1 MLTTLLTL
9 KSRLSIDPFDIK
21 DDTLLTNL
29 ILLVTARFDNQTNR
43 KLAYA
48 QNTTDDFQ
56 GDETELRLS
65 RYPVDE
71 TQPITFQKLSTIN
84 SQQSPSSAWQTV
96 SNAEYVLRAG
106 CVISLIS
113 ELGRWKEQIRV
124 TYSGG
129 YVLPGSNPPPSTPNP
144 QLPDDLQQS
153 CVEQCAYL
161 YQNKDRLGLAIV
173 AQEGGRIQ
181 QFPKIDFLP
190 SVAATLAKYERWTP

>member
-1 MLTTLLTL
+1 MLTTLSTL

-29 ILLVTARFDNQTNR
+29 ILLVTARFDNQCNR

-48 QNTTDDFQ
+48 QNITDDFH
-56 GDETELRLS
+56 GDETELRPS
-65 RYPVDE
+65 HYPIDE
-71 TQPITFQKLSTIN
+71 SQAITFQRITKASEGW
-84 SQQSPSSAWQTV
+84 QSVTD
-96 SNAEYVLRAG
+96 AEYVLRAG

-113 ELGRWKEQIRV
+113 EIGRPKEQIRV

-129 YVLPGSNPPPSTPNP
+129 YVLPGSNNQPSTNNP

-153 CVEQCAYL
+153 CIEQCAYL
-161 YQNKDRLGLAIV
+161 YQNKDRLGLVMV

-181 QFPKIDFLP
+181 QLPKIDFLP
-190 SVAATLAKYERWTP
+190 SVASVLAKYERWMP

>member
-1 MLTTLLTL
+1 MLTQLATL
-9 KSRLSIDPFDIK
+9 KSRLAIDPFDIK

-29 ILLVTARFDNQTNR
+29 ILLVTARFENQTNR

-48 QNTTDDFQ
+48 QNITDDFQ
-56 GDETELRLS
+56 GDETELRVS
-65 RYPVDE
+65 HYPVDE
-71 TQPITFQKLSTIN
+71 TQPVTFQRLTKASEGW
-84 SQQSPSSAWQTV
+84 QSVPS
-96 SNAEYVLRAG
+96 AEFVLRAG
-106 CVISLIS
+106 CIISLIS
-113 ELGRWKEQIRV
+113 EIGRWKEQIRV

-161 YQNKDRLGLAIV
+161 YQNKDRLGLAMV

-181 QFPKIDFLP
+181 QFPRIDFLP
-190 SVAATLAKYERWTP
+190 SVAATLAKYERWMP

>member
-1 MLTTLLTL
+1 MTGVQTCALPI
-9 KSRLSIDPFDIK
+9 S
-21 DDTLLTNL
+21 NL
-29 ILLVTARFDNQTNR
+29 IALVTARFDNQTNR

-65 RYPVDE
+65 RYPIDE
-71 TQPITFQKLSTIN
+71 TQPITFQRLTKASEG
-84 SQQSPSSAWQTV
+84 WQAI
-96 SNAEYVLRAG
+96 SDAEYVLRAG
-106 CVISLIS
+106 CIISLIS
-113 ELGRWKEQIRV
+113 EIGRWKQQIRV

-161 YQNKDRLGLAIV
+161 YQNKDRLGLAMV

-190 SVAATLAKYERWTP
+190 SVASVLSKYERWVP

>member
-1 MLTTLLTL
+1 MLTQLASL

-48 QNTTDDFQ
+48 QNITDDFQ

-65 RYPVDE
+65 HYPVDE
-71 TQPITFQKLSTIN
+71 TQPITFQRLTKASEG
-84 SQQSPSSAWQTV
+84 WQAI
-96 SNAEYVLRAG
+96 SDAEYVLRAG
-106 CVISLIS
+106 CIISLIS

-161 YQNKDRLGLAIV
+161 YQNKDRLGLAMV

-181 QFPKIDFLP
+181 QFPKIDFLS
-190 SVAATLAKYERWTP
+190 SVASVLAKYERWLP